1 VRITKRQLRRIICE
15 SLTELYDA
23 DVVPAIASFES
34 AEQSLRGALDDYV
47 DGTSHDGRDVSGA
60 LDRLSSSVTRWIEDE
75 RLLLRAD
82 Y

>member
-1 VRITKRQLRRIICE
+1 VRITKRQLRRVICE

-23 DVVPAIASFES
+23 DVISEPAPFEG

-47 DGTSHDGRDVSGA
+47 DGTSRDGRDVGGA
-60 LDRLSSSVTRWIEDE
+60 LDRLSASVTRWIEDE